1 MHSRRLLQNSVAK
14 NKNNMNKPELDI
26 VIPVYNEGEN
36 MLDVCRA
43 FERHVKTP
51 FRVFVCYDFDE
62 DNTLIAL
69 QKEKHNFEIIPVK
82 NRGKGAHGA
91 IVTGLRATTA
101 PAVLT
106 FGADEANNAEIIDG
120 MYGKFKEG
128 NDIVVASR
136 LIKGGEMSG
145 GPRFKS
151 FLVRMGSFF
160 LHRLAFLPATDATYA
175 WRLFSRRV
183 IDTIEI
189 ESSVG
194 FTYAI
199 ELLVKCH
206 RLRWRVAEV
215 PARWIMR
222 EKGKSR
228 FNLKKWFPHYAK
240 WFFYALETTYLKKG
254 PETVTLRQKAPCSK

>member
-1 MHSRRLLQNSVAK
+1 
-14 NKNNMNKPELDI
+14 MNKPELDI

-128 NDIVVASR
+128 NDIEVINLLLSTGLTSGNLFPLLYESVF
-136 LIKGGEMSG
+136 LIK
-145 GPRFKS
+145 KS
-151 FLVRMGSFF
+151 SLLFLFWIIKYDKI
-160 LHRLAFLPATDATYA
+160 LTYGTEEK
-175 WRLFSRRV
+175 RGRR
-183 IDTIEI
+183 
-189 ESSVG
+189 
-194 FTYAI
+194 
-199 ELLVKCH
+199 
-206 RLRWRVAEV
+206 
-215 PARWIMR
+215 
-222 EKGKSR
+222 
-228 FNLKKWFPHYAK
+228 
-240 WFFYALETTYLKKG
+240 
-254 PETVTLRQKAPCSK
+254 